1 MNPMSKFLVYFANTS
16 KATKFVT
23 GKSIETVAK
32 RFFGDGYSLV
42 WDGDGY
48 EVVKNCKILG
58 HIEEKC

>member
-1 MNPMSKFLVYFANTS
+1 MSKFLVYFANPS

-23 GKSIETVAK
+23 GKNVDTVSR
-32 RFFGDGYSLV
+32 RFFGDGFSLV

-58 HIEEKC
+58 HIEEKM